1 MAKSLQVPQMA
12 SFPIFAPLKKRG
24 LTVNESV
31 LKANVPF

>member
-12 SFPIFAPLKKRG
+12 NFPISAPLKNKG

-31 LKANVPF
+31 LKANSPF